1 MATALQ
7 QIEAEPL
14 LYPALPQGLS
24 QPALAAVVSNQ
35 QVGAIWKRI
44 EDHVAHRWT
53 ERRVTWI
60 VEGCGDWLPPLA
72 PIVEILTVEKWLD
85 ATWVAATV
93 TPSPLGGLSLPTDGH
108 YRVVATVGGGLA
120 PVSVTEAFRRMAEY
134 LGGIRGSA
142 SERSFRR
149 SVGDV
154 SNTFHHETDFMGMAL
169 LKSGAADLL
178 RNYRSVL

>member
-14 LYPALPQGLS
+14 QYPPLPEGLS
-24 QPALAAVVSNQ
+24 QPALAAVVSDQ
-35 QVGAIWKRI
+35 RAGSIWKRI

-60 VEGCGDWLPPLA
+60 VEGSGDWTPPLS
-72 PIVEILTVEKWLD
+72 PIAEIITVEEWQNS
-85 ATWVAATV
+85 TWMAVSV
-93 TPSPLGGLSLPTDGH
+93 SPTPMGGLNFPNDNH
-108 YRVVATVGGGLA
+108 YRVVATVGAGLA
-120 PVSVTEAFRRMAEY
+120 PVNVVEAFRRMAEY

-142 SERSFRR
+142 SEMSSAR

-154 SNTFHHETDFMGMAL
+154 TNRVRNEADFMGMAL
-169 LKSGAADLL
+169 QKSGAADLL
-178 RNYRSVL
+178 RNHRSVV

>member
-14 LYPALPQGLS
+14 QYPALPEGLS
-24 QPALAAVVSNQ
+24 QSALAAVISDQKVAS
-35 QVGAIWKRI
+35 IWKRI
-44 EDHVAHRWT
+44 EDHVVHRWT

-60 VEGCGDWLPPLA
+60 IDGQGDWLPPLT
-72 PIVEILTVEKWLD
+72 PIAEIITVEKWEVS
-85 ATWVAATV
+85 AWVAVTV
-93 TPSPLGGLSLPTDGH
+93 EPTPMGGLSFPTDCH

-120 PVSVTEAFRRMAEY
+120 PVNVTEAFRRMAEY

-142 SERSFRR
+142 SELSFTR

-154 SNTFHHETDFMGMAL
+154 TNRIRNEPDFMGMAL
-169 LKSGAADLL
+169 QKSGAADLL
-178 RNYRSVL
+178 RHYRSVV